1 MYGPKGN
8 KGDKV
13 LNLNSVVVALRVLTY
28 LESVFVFFLLEN
40 SLLV

>member
-13 LNLNSVVVALRVLTY
+13 KFKLTCCCIEGVNVL
-28 LESVFVFFLLEN
+28 EKCQN